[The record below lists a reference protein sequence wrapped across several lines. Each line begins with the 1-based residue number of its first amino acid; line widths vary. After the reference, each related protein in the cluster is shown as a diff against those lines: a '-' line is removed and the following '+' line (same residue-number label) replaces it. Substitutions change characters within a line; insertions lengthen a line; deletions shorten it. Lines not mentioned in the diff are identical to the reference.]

1 MKTNSGL
8 VLLMLAFG
16 STAFAEPAQAPSLAT
31 LKGRF
36 GFNWYNAAGKEKCVR
51 VDDKLLKEFQKNY
64 QCDLEEKSNSASG
77 KPQVACTR
85 KDNSKQYVI
94 FKTKALCEEERETQM
109 ANSED

>member
-1 MKTNSGL
+1 M
-8 VLLMLAFG
+8 LMLALG
-16 STAFAEPAQAPSLAT
+16 GTAYAESAPQTASLAT

-36 GFNWYNAAGKEKCVR
+36 GFNWYNAASKEKCVR

-85 KDNSKQYVI
+85 KDDSKQYVI

>member
-1 MKTNSGL
+1 MKTRPGI
-8 VLLMLAFG
+8 VLLMMAFG
-16 STAFAEPAQAPSLAT
+16 CTAFAGPAQTASLAS

-36 GFNWYNAAGKEKCVR
+36 GFNWYNSASKEKCVR
-51 VDDKLLKEFQKNY
+51 VDDKLLKDFQKNY

-109 ANSED
+109 ANSEE